1 MTTAQMTD
9 AEIVL
14 GGLSSLG
21 VGNGCRGRLK
31 DEVLSLEND
40 CQMIRTIANELKGMV
55 TIKYDPNDKDYGDP
69 EPSFDF
75 YDVRSDNYN
84 E

>member
-21 VGNGCRGRLK
+21 VGNGYRGRLK

-40 CQMIRTIANELKGMV
+40 CQMIRTIANEIKNII
-55 TIKYDPNDKDYGDP
+55 TIPYDPSDKDYGDP
-69 EPSFDF
+69 EPEFVF